1 MGMKVVRDDLW
12 LCDDCT
18 IYAVNDDLS
27 GIDYYLSGAEA
38 DKRVKDVKKGVHS
51 LGRNLVIASDSE
63 SGKGQ
68 KEFSSRPCDACH
80 QPNAAGARTEFAI
93 LGPDTK
99 KKR

>member
-1 MGMKVVRDDLW
+1 MGMKVIRDGIW

-18 IYAVNDDLS
+18 LYAVNDDLT

-38 DKRVKDVKKGVHS
+38 DKRAKEVKKGVHS

-63 SGKGQ
+63 TGKGHE
-68 KEFSSRPCDACH
+68 EFSSRRCDACN

-93 LGPDTK
+93 LGPDK
-99 KKR
+99 KK

>member
-1 MGMKVVRDDLW
+1 MGMKVIRDDLW

-18 IYAVNDDLS
+18 LYAVNDDLT

-38 DKRVKDVKKGVHS
+38 EKRVKEVKKGVHS

-63 SGKGQ
+63 TGKGQ
-68 KEFSSRPCDACH
+68 EEFSRRGCDACGTGL
-80 QPNAAGARTEFAI
+80 AGARTEFAI